1 MKWIT
6 STDATTERDT
16 LRNRSSI
23 PQSSAPAADPYLSA
37 SLAKIQQ
44 EAGWLSPDT
53 KLALAKGGAS
63 QEAIDKAAELGGRR
77 LVDRNDPLVPETN
90 QSFWY
95 RKIYPKIKAASR
107 WTQAALDF
115 IPETAQ
121 GAVAQLFDDNKD
133 VDGWFIS
140 TKLGTMFEDADKAG
154 EGFFVGGEANEK
166 QAERARRYRGTIN
179 GSAWTLGRAAANRIF
194 LPNSKPYNIMSGVID
209 AAVLVRLDPTAPVT
223 KTFGV
228 LRREG
233 IMIGGKALTRGFVV
247 PIQSADEAAELSRA
261 LRGESGLQGTDV
273 LDNNRWLSFMN
284 QNRRARALVDRLW
297 SNSLKNV
304 DEVDDL
310 TRQTVLADS
319 AREFDEAETAWK
331 DTLERFNAG
340 EITREEADE
349 AFASFSA
356 AQKQRRVVVGEVA
369 ETADEAIARKTS
381 TIVDLF
387 TDKKT
392 GKLRVSTETID
403 ELLNA
408 GSKNEVLAALSPQW
422 VAKSG
427 SLPEDIR
434 AMQGIFGTF
443 VDRIPLTSIRKSR
456 FFTQVPGS
464 KLVVG
469 GNDLDN
475 REAVVT
481 IRNWA
486 QTTGMDKDVQDK
498 LLVNALK
505 VFRGD
510 ALRSD
515 QNAFIDLFFGA
526 MSDVLV
532 KNGVDRNFV
541 DLMREDGKRF
551 ADVLRLYYADQAG
564 KPTDGNFWGWLK
576 NSGLAEDPDQIQKF
590 LLEAVDPDS
599 KLRVASPLTM
609 VEMLNRAVYLPD
621 AREIRRLT
629 RSRLMRQLINSTTRG
644 EREKLSA
651 RLFTKATKETSQV
664 RPNQAKM
671 DEARTALAG
680 LVEEQRTIQNTRFL
694 DQTTPEYRQAQERL
708 AQLGKEQQELST
720 IIKNFEKE
728 SVVTVE
734 TMLRRG
740 RLRGPIGLAEWYQQS
755 FWKPLALAT
764 GGYVMRN
771 TIDAQIRMALSG
783 FSSIMNHPFKYI
795 SLVTGRNARGSLIG
809 EDLLPRIV
817 LPDGTIPKDGLSGIV
832 QKIRYGKYEH
842 SELDPQWIEELG
854 FGLRKQGFYEQA
866 ENRMWESN
874 NWVPMSI
881 EQNRRAWLRGVGQT
895 GSQIHSDPALQAA
908 SRVFYSGRASGAA
921 DLRTIRARAAAAVVT
936 VVKNDEKYYDSL
948 RRAFEDGLVVR
959 DARGNS
965 FRWKSVPWADASP
978 QDIDDLLQQWAYRTI
993 VDRVQMMS
1001 GNQAG
1006 MEFMLSYNA
1015 VPKRSK
1021 GEIVPTVNRPI
1032 SEVGDRKIGETYQLG
1047 EGGWG
1052 VVVGYVDEQGTVID
1066 AATEELIPSGIK
1078 ERKQAIIQP
1087 VVSTSLEE
1095 VAKGNDN
1102 VIQAFVNRDLS
1113 FAGRSIVEDMPVNFD
1128 GKTPG
1133 IPSTVKYEVIEY
1145 DETDPG
1151 LLANFQQSMDGF
1163 TDWFFG
1169 RLYASVTTKL
1179 DRSPVFRQAYYNSV
1193 STHLDSISAEAAR
1206 KLVETVENG
1215 AKRYEMKPA
1224 AYVGDKDLWKRIQ
1237 QKAATGDEIANP
1249 LTLEEL
1255 DDYAKWVGLEEVKT
1269 LLYNASSRNNLEDSL
1284 RIVAPFAVAWR
1295 EILGTYAQFL
1305 ATNPV
1310 NTYRQ
1315 FQRVYT
1321 GLEGA
1326 DPENDG
1332 RGFIYKDPVTNQT
1345 MFKFP
1350 MSGVLA
1356 RALTGVGAELEAPIS
1371 QLSQGV
1377 SVIPALGPYGQL
1389 AVSQLP
1395 DQPQYDEIIEFLLPY
1410 GRTEKGNLLFNA
1422 TPGWVRKALETLQA
1436 DTKDSAS
1443 LFYNTYIETIRAK
1456 AASGQY
1462 DLANPAD
1469 KQRLLDDSRKAA
1481 RVLMAMRT
1489 ASQFFGPTAATA
1501 EFQVPTEQGDQY
1513 VSLLISEFYKMQAE
1527 DYDTA
1532 IPRFLDEFGDEA
1544 FVYAA
1549 GKTRSLREGL
1559 EATAEFGDWERRNQD
1574 LLGEYAD
1581 VAAYLAP
1588 AGSDFSFAVWQR
1600 QLMSGE
1606 REKLSDRELLLMAQE
1621 RVGAAKYR
1629 AMRLKAGAYPND
1641 EVKGLLRQY
1650 RESLAKQYPGFPAV
1664 AQFEVGKFEGQMA
1677 QLTNMV
1683 SDDRTQ
1689 GNAVAEAVRTYL
1701 GYREAL
1707 LLKAR
1712 EAGYVAN
1719 TLKQTKGLEPFRD
1732 LLASIGN
1739 QLIQE
1744 TPEFARIYDRLLSQ
1758 EVEL

>member
-6 STDATTERDT
+6 STDATTERNT
-16 LRNRSSI
+16 LQNRTI
-23 PQSSAPAADPYLSA
+23 PTSQPAVNDPYLSS

-63 QEAIDKAAELGGRR
+63 QEAIDKAAQLGANR
-77 LVDRNDPLVPETN
+77 LIDRNDPLAAGSN
-90 QSFWY
+90 DSFWF

-115 IPETAQ
+115 VPEYAQ
-121 GAVAQLFDDNKD
+121 GAVAQLFDDNND

-140 TKLGTMFEDADKAG
+140 TKLGTMFEDSDKAG
-154 EGFFVGGEANEK
+154 EGFFLGGEAAEK
-166 QAERARRYRGTIN
+166 QAERARRYRGTVN
-179 GSAWTLGRAAANRIF
+179 GSAWTLGRAAANRVF

-209 AAVLVRLDPTAPVT
+209 AAVLVRLDPTAPVA
-223 KTFGV
+223 KTAKF

-233 IMIGGKALTRGFVV
+233 IMVGGKALTRGYVV

-261 LRGESGLQGTDV
+261 LRGESGLQGTEV
-273 LDNNRWLSFMN
+273 LDRSRWFSFMN
-284 QNRRARALVDRLW
+284 QNRRARALVDRIW

-319 AREFDEAETAWK
+319 AREFDEASSVWDDAQA
-331 DTLERFNAG
+331 RFNAG
-340 EITREEADE
+340 EISREEADE
-349 AFASFSA
+349 VLSTFLD
-356 AQKQRRVVVGEVA
+356 AQKRRQVVLGEVA
-369 ETADEAIARKTS
+369 ETADEVVARKTGAV
-381 TIVDLF
+381 VDLF
-387 TDKKT
+387 TDPKT
-392 GKLRVSTETID
+392 GKLRVSTETLD
-403 ELLNA
+403 ALLNA
-408 GSKNEVLAALSPQW
+408 NSRNEVLAALSPEW
-422 VAKSG
+422 VAKTG

-434 AMQGIFGTF
+434 AMQGVFGTLA
-443 VDRIPLTSIRKSR
+443 DRIPLVSLRKSK

-464 KLVVG
+464 KIVVG
-469 GNDLDN
+469 GDDLSN

-481 IRNWA
+481 VRNWA
-486 QTTGMDKDVQDK
+486 QTLGMDKDVQER
-498 LLVNALK
+498 LLVKALQ

-515 QNAFIDLFFGA
+515 QNAFIDFFFSTI
-526 MSDVLV
+526 SDVLV
-532 KNGVDRNFV
+532 KNGVDKNFV
-541 DLMREDGKRF
+541 DLVQEDGKRF
-551 ADVLRLYYADQAG
+551 ADLLRLYHLDQAG
-564 KPTDGNFWGWLK
+564 KPTDNNFWRWLK
-576 NSGLAEDPDQIQKF
+576 DSNLAKDPDQVQK
-590 LLEAVDPDS
+590 LLLDAVDPNAA
-599 KLRVASPLTM
+599 LRVDGPLTM

-621 AREIRRLT
+621 VREIRRLT
-629 RSRLMRQLINSTTRG
+629 RSRLMRQLVNATTGKDR
-644 EREKLSA
+644 ERLTA
-651 RLFTKATKETSQV
+651 RLFTKASRETSEV
-664 RPNQAKM
+664 RPNQAKL
-671 DEARTALAG
+671 DEAKEALSKIA
-680 LVEEQRTIQNTRFL
+680 EEQRNIQNTKFL
-694 DQTTPEYRQAQERL
+694 DQVGPEYRQAQTRLQELEKQGGEL
-708 AQLGKEQQELST
+708 AQIVTDL
-720 IIKNFEKE
+720 EKE
-728 SVVTVE
+728 GLVTVE
-734 TMLRRG
+734 TLVRRG
-740 RLRGPIGLAEWYQQS
+740 KLRGPLGLAEWYQQS

-764 GGYVMRN
+764 GGYVVRN
-771 TIDAQIRMALSG
+771 TVDAQIRMALSG
-783 FSSIMNHPFKYI
+783 FSSIINHPFKYI
-795 SLVTGRNARGSLIG
+795 ALITGRNARGSLIG
-809 EDLLPRIV
+809 EDLLPRLV
-817 LPDGTIPKDGLSGIV
+817 LPDGTMPKTGLAGVV

-842 SELDPQWIEELG
+842 QVLDPALAEELG
-854 FGLRKQGFYEQA
+854 FGLRKQGFYEQS
-866 ENRMWESN
+866 EERMWNSN
-874 NWVPMSI
+874 NWVPMTVQ
-881 EQNRRAWLRGVGQT
+881 QNRRAWLRGIGQNGT
-895 GSQIHSDPALQAA
+895 QINNDAAMQAA
-908 SRVFYSGRASGAA
+908 ARIFYAARASGAA
-921 DLRTIRARAAAAVVT
+921 DLATVRGRAAAAVVA
-936 VVKNDEKYYDSL
+936 VVKNDETYYNSL
-948 RRAFEDGLVVR
+948 RRAFEDGLVIR

-965 FRWKSVPWADASP
+965 FRWKSVPWAEASP
-978 QDIDDLLQQWAYRTI
+978 QDIDDLLQQWAYRVV

-1006 MEFMLSYNA
+1006 MEFMFSFNA

-1021 GEIVPTVNRPI
+1021 GEIVPTVTRPMA
-1032 SEVGDRKIGETYQLG
+1032 EVGDRKIGETFQLG
-1047 EGGWG
+1047 QGGWG
-1052 VVVGYVDEQGTVID
+1052 VVVGYVDELGGIID
-1066 AATEELIPSGIK
+1066 EATGDIARVRTK
-1078 ERKQAIIQP
+1078 AIIQP

-1102 VIQAFVNRDLS
+1102 VVQAFVNRDLS
-1113 FAGRSIVEDMPVNFD
+1113 FAGRGIVEDMPVKFD
-1128 GKTPG
+1128 KATDG
-1133 IPSTVKYEVIEY
+1133 IPSTVKYELQEY

-1151 LLANFQQSMDGF
+1151 ALQNFQESMDKM

-1179 DRSPVFRQAYYNSV
+1179 DRSPVFRQAYYKSV
-1193 STHLDSISAEAAR
+1193 STHLESVSADAAR
-1206 KLVETVENG
+1206 KIVEAVESG
-1215 AKRYEMKPA
+1215 AKKYDMKPHA
-1224 AYVGDKDLWKRIQ
+1224 FVGDRDLWKRIQ
-1237 QKAATGDEIANP
+1237 QKAKLGDEIANP
-1249 LTLEEL
+1249 LSLEEL
-1255 DDYAKWVGLEEVKT
+1255 DDYAKWVALDEVKS
-1269 LLYNASSRNNLEDSL
+1269 LLYNASGRNNLEDSL
-1284 RIVAPFAVAWR
+1284 RILAPFAVAWR

-1305 ATNPV
+1305 ASNPV

-1332 RGFIYKDPVTNQT
+1332 RGFIYNDPVSGQA

-1356 RALTGVGAELEAPIS
+1356 RVFTGVGAELEAPIS
-1371 QLSQGV
+1371 QLSQGI

-1395 DQPQYDEIIEFLLPY
+1395 DQPQYDDIIEFLLPY
-1410 GRTEKGNLLFNA
+1410 GRTEQGNLIFNA
-1422 TPGWVRKALETLQA
+1422 TPGWVRKAIETMQA
-1436 DTKDSAS
+1436 DTRDQSS
-1443 LFYNTYIETIRAK
+1443 LFYNTYIETVRAK
-1456 AASGQY
+1456 AASGAY
-1462 DLANPAD
+1462 DLADATD
-1469 KQRLLDDSRKAA
+1469 KQRLLDDSRRAA

-1489 ASQFFGPTAATA
+1489 ASQFFGPTAGTA
-1501 EFQVPTEQGDQY
+1501 EFQVPTAQGDQY

-1532 IPRFLDEFGDEA
+1532 IPRFLEEFGDEA

-1559 EATAEFGDWERRNQD
+1559 EATEEFGSWERQNQD
-1574 LLGEYAD
+1574 LLAEYRD
-1581 VAAYLAP
+1581 VSAYLAP
-1588 AGSDFSFAVWQR
+1588 AGSDFNFAVWQR
-1600 QLMSGE
+1600 QLMAGE
-1606 REKLSDRELLLMAQE
+1606 REKLTDRELLLLAQE

-1664 AQFEVGKFEGQMA
+1664 AQFEVGKFEGQIVD
-1677 QLTNMV
+1677 LENMV
-1683 SDDRTQ
+1683 ADPRTQ
-1689 GNAVAEAVRTYL
+1689 GNPIADAIRQYL
-1701 GYREAL
+1701 SYRQAL

>member
-6 STDATTERDT
+6 STDATTERNT

-23 PQSSAPAADPYLSA
+23 PQSSAPATDPYLSA

-63 QEAIDKAAELGGRR
+63 QQAIDKAAELGARR
-77 LVDRNDPLVPETN
+77 LVDRNDPLAEDGG

-133 VDGWFIS
+133 IDGWFIS

-154 EGFFVGGEANEK
+154 EGWFVGGEANEK

-223 KTFGV
+223 KAIGV

-247 PIQSADEAAELSRA
+247 PIQSADEAAELSLA
-261 LRGESGLQGTDV
+261 LRGEAGLQGTDV
-273 LDNNRWLSFMN
+273 LDRSRWLSFMN
-284 QNRRARALVDRLW
+284 QNRRARALVDRIW

-310 TRQTVLADS
+310 TRQTALADS

-349 AFASFSA
+349 AFGAFSA
-356 AQKQRRVVVGEVA
+356 AQKRRQVAVGEVG
-369 ETADEAIARKTS
+369 ESADEVIARKT
-381 TIVDLF
+381 TAIVDLF
-387 TDKKT
+387 TDTKT

-403 ELLNA
+403 ALLNA
-408 GSKNEVLAALSPQW
+408 GSKNEVLASLSPQW

-475 REAVVT
+475 REAIVT
-481 IRNWA
+481 VRNWA
-486 QTTGMDKDVQDK
+486 QTIGMDKAVQDK

-510 ALRSD
+510 AVRSD
-515 QNAFIDLFFGA
+515 QNSFIDFFFGA

-532 KNGVDRNFV
+532 KNGVDKNFV

-551 ADVLRLYYADQAG
+551 ADLLRLYYIDNAG
-564 KPTDGNFWGWLK
+564 KPTDGNFWNWLK
-576 NSGLAEDPDQIQKF
+576 NSNLAEDPDQVQKM
-590 LLEAVDPDS
+590 LLDAVDPNS
-599 KLRVASPLTM
+599 KLRVDSPLVM
-609 VEMLNRAVYLPD
+609 VDMLNRAVYLPD

-629 RSRLMRQLINSTTRG
+629 RSRLMRQIVNTTTRG
-644 EREKLSA
+644 DREKLSA
-651 RLFTKATKETSQV
+651 KLFTKASKEVSEV
-664 RPNQAKM
+664 RPNQVKL
-671 DEARTALAG
+671 DEARSALAELG
-680 LVEEQRTIQNTRFL
+680 EEQRKLQQTRFL
-694 DQTTPEYRQAQERL
+694 DQTTPEYKQAQTRL
-708 AQLGKEQQELST
+708 AELDNQQKELAN
-720 IIKNFEKE
+720 IISDIEKE
-728 SVVTVE
+728 GFVNVE
-734 TMLRRG
+734 TVMRRG
-740 RLRGPIGLAEWYQQS
+740 RLRWPLGLAEWYQQS

-795 SLVTGRNARGSLIG
+795 ALVTGRNSRGSLIG

-817 LPDGTIPKDGLSGIV
+817 LPDGTIKKDGFAGVV

-842 SELDPQWIEELG
+842 SQLDPQIIEELS
-854 FGLRKQGFYEQA
+854 FGMRKQGFYEKA
-866 ENRMWESN
+866 EDRMWESN
-874 NWVPMSI
+874 NWVPMSVQ
-881 EQNRRAWLRGVGQT
+881 QNRRAWFRGIGQNGT
-895 GSQIHSDPALQAA
+895 AINKDAALQAA
-908 SRVFYSGRASGAA
+908 ARTFHSARASGAA
-921 DLRTIRARAAAAVVT
+921 DLRAVRARAAAAVVT
-936 VVKNDEKYYDSL
+936 VVKNDETYYESL
-948 RRAFEDGLVVR
+948 RKAFENGLVIR
-959 DARGNS
+959 DERGNS
-965 FRWKSVPWADASP
+965 FVWKSVPWAEASP
-978 QDIDDLLQQWAYRTI
+978 QDIDDLLQQWAYRTV

-1015 VPKRSK
+1015 VPKRVK

-1032 SEVGDRKIGETYQLG
+1032 GVVGDRKIGETFQLG
-1047 EGGWG
+1047 EGSWG
-1052 VVVGYVDEQGTVID
+1052 VVVGYVDEQGGIID
-1066 AATEELIPSGIK
+1066 EATGELALM
-1078 ERKQAIIQP
+1078 RKQAIIQP

-1102 VIQAFVNRDLS
+1102 VIQAFINRDLS
-1113 FAGRSIVEDMPVNFD
+1113 FAGRSIVEDMPVNID

-1133 IPSTVKYEVIEY
+1133 IPSTVKYELIEY

-1151 LLANFQQSMDGF
+1151 QLANVQEGMDKM

-1169 RLYASVTTKL
+1169 RLYASVTTML
-1179 DRSPVFRQAYYNSV
+1179 DRSPVFRQAYYQSV

-1206 KLVETVENG
+1206 KLVKTVEDG
-1215 AKRYEMKPA
+1215 AKQYNMKPQ

-1237 QKAATGDEIANP
+1237 LKAKTGDEIANP

-1255 DDYAKWVGLEEVKT
+1255 DDYAKWVALDEVKG
-1269 LLYNASSRNNLEDSL
+1269 LLYNAASRNNLEDSL

-1305 ATNPV
+1305 ATNPA

-1356 RALTGVGAELEAPIS
+1356 RALTGINAELEAPVS
-1371 QLSQGV
+1371 QLSQGI

-1395 DQPQYDEIIEFLLPY
+1395 DQPQYDDIIEFLLPY
-1410 GRTEKGNLLFNA
+1410 GRTEQGNVVFNA

-1436 DTKDSAS
+1436 DPKDQAS
-1443 LFYNTYIETIRAK
+1443 LFYNTYIETVRAK
-1456 AASGQY
+1456 AASGAY
-1462 DLANPAD
+1462 DLGNPAD
-1469 KQRLLDDSRKAA
+1469 KQRLLDDSRRAA

-1501 EFQVPTEQGDQY
+1501 EFQVPTKEGDQY
-1513 VSLLISEFYKMQAE
+1513 VSLLIAEFYKMQAE

-1532 IPRFLDEFGDEA
+1532 IPRFLEEFGDEA

-1559 EATAEFGDWERRNQD
+1559 EATAEFGDWERQNQN
-1574 LLGEYAD
+1574 LLGEYPD

-1606 REKLSDRELLLMAQE
+1606 REKLSDRELLTLAQE

-1629 AMRLKAGAYPND
+1629 AMRLKAGPYPND

-1664 AQFEVGKFEGQMA
+1664 AQFEVGKFEA
-1677 QLTNMV
+1677 QIVELTNMV
-1683 SDDRTQ
+1683 SDERTQ
-1689 GNAVAEAVRTYL
+1689 NNPIAEAVRTYL

-1719 TLKQTKGLEPFRD
+1719 TLKQTKGLDSFRD